1 MGNLKGKIAI
11 VTGAGRGM
19 GHAIAH
25 EIAKN
30 GAFVI
35 LNDLNE
41 EAVKKAAENM
51 SNFNGEA
58 VSDVGDVSNHEYVDE
73 MISRAIERFGTVD
86 ILVTMLEFYD
96 QHLLLTSPKMNGIS
110 L

>member
-25 EIAKN
+25 EIARN
-30 GAFVI
+30 GAFVV

-41 EAVKKAAENM
+41 RAVEKAAESM
-51 SNFNGEA
+51 SYFNGEA
-58 VSDVGDVSNHEYVDE
+58 VSDVGDVSNHKYVDDE
-73 MISRAIERFGTVD
+73 EW
-86 ILVTMLEFYD
+86 
-96 QHLLLTSPKMNGIS
+96 
-110 L
+110 